1 MVTSQRAAEPGE
13 VCTCGR
19 QAVTVFSWADRT
31 PVGWCGRSDG
41 GARDGRCPFCGGD
54 RHELG
59 RCPDYELEPDWAQPG
74 AEADDW

>member
-1 MVTSQRAAEPGE
+1 MVTSQRPAEPGE

-19 QAVTVFSWADRT
+19 RARLVFSCTGRT

-41 GARDGRCPFCGGD
+41 GAADGPCPFCNGP

-59 RCPDYELEPDWAQPG
+59 RCPAYELAPAWAQPG
-74 AEADDW
+74 AEM